1 MTGFRRVLFRSPI
14 GSWVL
19 RTACEQCM
27 AWQHAGLAPIR
38 VAVNLSARQFQQQD
52 LPDVVAVILQ
62 ETGIDPEYLELEITE
77 SILMQN
83 METTVDQL
91 VRLMSLGV
99 KISIDDFGTGYSSLN
114 YLKRFPLHA
123 LKIDRSFVK
132 DIGEDSD
139 DTSIVSAVIA
149 LAHTLSLEVV
159 AEGVETEAQRQFL
172 RDQNCDRYQGFLM
185 SRPVPAER
193 IREMLV
199 ERSATDCEAAA
210 SV

>member
-1 MTGFRRVLFRSPI
+1 
-14 GSWVL
+14 
-19 RTACEQCM
+19 
-27 AWQHAGLAPIR
+27 
-38 VAVNLSARQFQQQD
+38 
-52 LPDVVAVILQ
+52 
-62 ETGIDPEYLELEITE
+62 
-77 SILMQN
+77 
-83 METTVDQL
+83 
-91 VRLMSLGV
+91 V

-199 ERSATDCEAAA
+199 ERSAADCEVAAN
-210 SV
+210 V